1 MKTLVVLSQV
11 DDLAE
16 FYSVTACH
24 HARAWHV
31 EAAEEHEA
39 IQEGPWMIAYLN
51 QELAL
56 ILMNFQ
62 AQ

>member
-1 MKTLVVLSQV
+1 MKTLVVSSQV

-16 FYSVTACH
+16 FYSVIAYH

-31 EAAEEHEA
+31 EAVEEHEA
-39 IQEGPWMIAYLN
+39 IQEGPWMIAVLN